1 MPKNSKYK
9 KIRRPYFVNN
19 FDQLAVSL
27 VINNWDS
34 AESEGYSFADYCFL
48 KGILIS
54 ENYADEIESS
64 LKNLSFPDIKFA
76 ELRFSEGKSQ
86 VLLLED
92 TLKEVDEDE

>member
-27 VINNWDS
+27 VISNWDS
-34 AESEGYSFADYCFL
+34 ADSEGYSFADYCLL

-54 ENYADEIESS
+54 ENYADELETK
-64 LKNLSFPDIKFA
+64 LKNLSFPNLKFA
-76 ELRFSEGKSQ
+76 ELRMSDGKSQ

-92 TLKEVDEDE
+92 TLKEIDDEK